1 MSFVGNTCFL
11 EVLLLCRYIA
21 LWIGD
26 YSWQLT
32 RLVSHSYF
40 FHRLRNTS
48 GKPAQK
54 TPWEHYPYNA
64 NMTRLVSLSKW
75 FKRVIKIELGHIHCA
90 STELGLYDLLLAVR
104 ITILVYIPSYWRFTI
119 TQYCIVLYCIV
130 S

>member
-1 MSFVGNTCFL
+1 MSFVDNTCFL

-21 LWIGD
+21 IWIGD

-54 TPWEHYPYNA
+54 TAWEHHPYND

-75 FKRVIKIELGHIHCA
+75 FKRVIKIDLGHIHCA
-90 STELGLYDLLLAVR
+90 FNELGLTDLSMAAR
-104 ITILVYIPSYWRFTI
+104 ITIWPIFLVIGGLQLHS
-119 TQYCIVLYCIV
+119 IVLYCIV
-130 S
+130 L